1 MTDDVN
7 TSTPNALGQ
16 PQAPTPS
23 DKKTVLLI
31 EDDPFLVKMYKE
43 KFEVEGFN
51 TLIAED
57 GLKGLQLATTQNID
71 IIILDIL
78 IPKLSGIDLLT
89 KLRKDPKGVSV
100 PVLVLTN
107 LTQKEDEV
115 KTTSLGVK
123 EYLVKSDYT
132 PSQVVE
138 KVRMYLGQP
147 HT

>member
-1 MTDDVN
+1 MTDGVN
-7 TSTPNALGQ
+7 SSAPNISGQ
-16 PQAPTPS
+16 PQAPAPS

-57 GLKGLQLATTQNID
+57 GLEGLRLATGQNVD

-89 KLRKDPKGVSV
+89 RLRKYPKGVSI
-100 PVLVLTN
+100 PVIVLTN

-115 KTTSLGVK
+115 KTASMGVK

-138 KVRMYLGQP
+138 KVRVYLGQP

>member
-1 MTDDVN
+1 MVDD
-7 TSTPNALGQ
+7 TIST
-16 PQAPTPS
+16 S
-23 DKKTVLLI
+23 DKPQEIRTSSSGKKTILLI

-43 KFEVEGFN
+43 KFELEGFN
-51 TLIAED
+51 ILVAED
-57 GLKGLQLATTQNID
+57 GLEGLKKATEEEID
-71 IIILDIL
+71 LIILDIL

-89 KLRKDPKGVSV
+89 KLRNDPKGSRI

-107 LTQKEDEV
+107 LTQKEDEF
-115 KTTSLGVK
+115 KTSTMDVK
-123 EYLVKSDYT
+123 EYLIKSDYT